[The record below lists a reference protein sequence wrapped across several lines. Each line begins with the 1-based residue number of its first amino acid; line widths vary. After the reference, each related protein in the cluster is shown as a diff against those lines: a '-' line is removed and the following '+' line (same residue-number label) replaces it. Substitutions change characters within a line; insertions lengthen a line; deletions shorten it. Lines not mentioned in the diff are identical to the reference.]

1 MKPIIKILIIPLCLS
16 ALWSCVDVS
25 LEDTSPEEQQI
36 ETRAV
41 QEGEID
47 YERLSDL
54 FAEDIHIRDSIKKMT
69 PTVYSASVSPFGHT
83 KVLSLGKKPNSTS
96 NIKKILILA
105 EQTLYADLQ
114 DEIQRYAFDIHTVY
128 GCEII
133 METVTGGNHTN
144 VKNLILSYK
153 LDLDGVVFF
162 GDFPAAK
169 FEIENDHNSS
179 KMDIWACD
187 LYYTDLDGS
196 WSDSNGNGIYD
207 AHKGNIVPEIFLGR
221 ISTKNMQSLFT
232 EVEGMKRYLDK
243 NHDFWTGTTK
253 VNRKAGLSYTDHDW
267 IAFSEFKTG
276 IQKLYGATNT
286 YAKAYGDAGFGRA
299 QYMGYLSNKSYEFI
313 QLACHSTPI
322 HMSMSGGGIA
332 AREIYDNGSE
342 AIGVNLFCCSGCDW
356 TWGYMPYGYLGAA
369 HVYNPKKKSLVA
381 VGSTKTGSMLK
392 FQYFYTPLGQGKT
405 IGEALKL
412 WWPSISTDS
421 EHYRISWFYGMTII
435 GDPMINLFY
444 QHTATSQVT
453 LNGFDTGN
461 AASHRYVRASSTI
474 TANNYAIPAGKKVI
488 FDAPNAILN
497 SGFVCSPE
505 STLLIGK

>member
-1 MKPIIKILIIPLCLS
+1 MPLCLS
-16 ALWSCVDVS
+16 ALSSCVDAS
-25 LEDTSPEEQQI
+25 LEDTSPEEHQI
-36 ETRAV
+36 ATRAV
-41 QEGEID
+41 QDDEID
-47 YERLSDL
+47 YEQLSDL
-54 FAEDIHIRDSIKKMT
+54 FAEDVRMRDSIRKKT
-69 PTVYSASVSPFGHT
+69 LPLKLVFVPSQPFQYSR
-83 KVLSLGKKPNSTS
+83 VLSLGKKSGS
-96 NIKKILILA
+96 NTGIDKIIIFVNA
-105 EQTLYADLQ
+105 NLYDQLTN
-114 DEIQRYAFDIHTVY
+114 EIERYAFDIHTAY

-133 METVTGGNHTN
+133 METVNGGNH
-144 VKNLILSYK
+144 KNIKNRILSNK
-153 LDLDGVVFF
+153 LNLNGAVFI
-162 GDFPAAK
+162 GEIATAK
-169 FEIENDHNSS
+169 FEHNDDHNKYGYDS
-179 KMDIWACD
+179 WACD

-207 AHKGNIVPEIFLGR
+207 AHTGNIVPEIFVGR
-221 ISTKNMQSLFT
+221 ISTKNMGSLFT

-243 NHDFWTGTTK
+243 NHDFWSGITK
-253 VNRKAGLSYTDHDW
+253 VNHKSGLSYTDEDW
-267 IAFSEFKTG
+267 ANSSQFKTG
-276 IQKLYGATNT
+276 IQNLYGATNT
-286 YAKAYGDAGFGRA
+286 YAKAFGDAGFGRA
-299 QYMGYLSNKSYEFI
+299 QYLGYLMNKGYEFI
-313 QLACHSTPI
+313 QLACHSAPTYLA
-322 HMSMSGGGIA
+322 MSGGGITA
-332 AREIYDNGSE
+332 KEVYENGSE
-342 AIGVNLFCCSGCDW
+342 AIGVNLFCCSACDW
-356 TWGYMPYGYLGAA
+356 TYTYSPYGYLGAA

-488 FDAPNAILN
+488 FDAPNSILN